1 MSTSYN
7 PKDLLTTLLRALS
20 SVWLGIVLIALITAA
35 CIYGSLIAAHPEMG
49 VDFGREYV
57 FHTPWFLGL
66 MGLLA
71 VNLILCS
78 WEKSYIALTLYKKKN
93 FKGSPRF
100 YEQTRHGY
108 VLAWNGRTEDLEA
121 ALRRR
126 YTVTRRSG
134 GMLYAQKGLLGRC
147 GATIIHIGLL
157 WVMAAGYYRILAD
170 DFGWGVYDGTIV
182 LAEGEST
189 GSYYTR
195 INRLDKPVGRN
206 LREMP
211 LPFRLRALDFTADF
225 HPGSTVARYYSSLV
239 ELHDGRRSVIGEIS
253 MSKPLIYRGYK
264 ITQNSY
270 SANERVIRGQF
281 RVRDR
286 ETQAVRLFDAGA
298 GDPVRL
304 GLPGHDDL
312 FFEAATLEADSAYRI
327 ANFASGQ
334 TVQQGRIKRQTAQPV
349 AADDPALTARLRDS
363 RYALIVAALFPNFTF
378 DEDRRPI
385 TRDDRFE
392 NPAVFVV
399 AYKNGQPNG
408 QVWLFH
414 NPQAQAIVGQPH
426 PEIAMTFSDFRRVD
440 GASTE
445 TAGSLMD
452 YEILLTVSQKRPP
465 RPLGAFWVK
474 PGEPLEL
481 KDIDE
486 QLLAAPAIGEVRSAH
501 GSGTTATTAGEAP
514 TTGATEQSSERFE
527 VEFLGRTSGYITFLG
542 YMKDP
547 SINWIYAGALIVI
560 AGTLVAFLIPYRE
573 VWMLHDPQGGRLYMA
588 ISVRGTSPYAH
599 REFDQ
604 LEQTI
609 ETLHRPPAADGE

>member
-1 MSTSYN
+1 MT
-7 PKDLLTTLLRALS
+7 KLLRLLS
-20 SVWLGIVLIALITAA
+20 SVRLGIILIILITAA

-78 WEKSYIALTLYKKKN
+78 WEKSYIALTLYRKKN

-100 YEQTRHGY
+100 YEEAKHGY
-108 VLAWNGRTEDLEA
+108 VLAWSGRTEDLEA
-121 ALRRR
+121 LLKRR

-134 GMLYAQKGLLGRC
+134 HMLYAQKGLLGRC

-182 LAEGEST
+182 LAEGET
-189 GSYYTR
+189 TNSYFTR
-195 INRLDKPVGRN
+195 INRLDKLVERN
-206 LREMP
+206 LREMA

-239 ELHDGRRSVIGEIS
+239 ELDDGQRSLIGEIS
-253 MSKPLIYRGYK
+253 MSKPLLYRGYK

-270 SANERVIRGQF
+270 SANDRVIRGQF

-286 ETQAVRLFDAGA
+286 ETGATRLFDAGP

-312 FFEAATLEADSAYRI
+312 FFETAALEADSAYRI
-327 ANFASGQ
+327 ANLATGA
-334 TVQQGRIKRQTAQPV
+334 TVEEGRMRRGGGQPV
-349 AADDPALTARLRDS
+349 SANDPALTERLRDS
-363 RYALIVAALFPNFTF
+363 RYALMIAALFPNFTF
-378 DEDRRPI
+378 DEARRPI
-385 TRDDRFE
+385 TRDDKFE
-392 NPAVFVV
+392 NPAVFVIV
-399 AYKNGQPNG
+399 YKNGQPNG

-426 PEIAMTFSDFRRVD
+426 PEISMVFRDFRRVD
-440 GASTE
+440 GGSTSTAE
-445 TAGSLMD
+445 TLMD
-452 YEILLTVSQKRPP
+452 YEIQLEVEQKRPP
-465 RPLGAFWVK
+465 RSLGTFWVK
-474 PGEPLEL
+474 PGEALEL
-481 KDIDE
+481 REISPE
-486 QLLAAPAIGEVRSAH
+486 VLAAPAIGEVRSAH
-501 GSGTTATTAGEAP
+501 AGNNSAVSTESDTLKTTASDGKS
-514 TTGATEQSSERFE
+514 GRFE
-527 VEFLGRTSGYITFLG
+527 VEFLGRTSGYVTFLG

-560 AGTLVAFLIPYRE
+560 VGTLIAFLIPYRE
-573 VWMLHDPQGGRLYMA
+573 VWLLHDPTAGRLYMA
-588 ISVRGTSPYAH
+588 TLVRGTSPAAH
-599 REFDQ
+599 REFDR
-604 LEQTI
+604 LEKSV
-609 ETLHRPPAADGE
+609 EAMHRPPSEGE